1 MMNSRSVCRYALC
14 ICTAAAMLAGCGG
27 SQPPIGT
34 PGAADARSEKHS
46 QTFSFTGSEQTFK
59 VPAGVTHLTI
69 TARGASGARG
79 YGFLFA
85 TPPPGGLG
93 GIVIATISVTPR
105 ERLAIF
111 VGGRGRAG
119 GFNGGGAGGGPGCCA
134 GFGGGASDVR
144 QGGHSLADRVIVA
157 AGGGGS
163 GSAGYVAISG
173 SQTGGAGGAGGGSTG
188 EAGQDGEGPFDG
200 GGGAGGTQAR
210 GGAGGYGGGGSTCGG
225 SDGELGAGG
234 TGGRYY
240 GGCGESGGGGG
251 GGYYGGGG
259 GGSSGFGTQTDN
271 YPGAGGGGGGGSSYV
286 ESGAKHVK
294 MTGGAKTAKG
304 DGVIVIAW

>member
-111 VGGRGRAG
+111 VGGGGRAG
-119 GFNGGGAGGGPGCCA
+119 GFNGGGAVA
-134 GFGGGASDVR
+134 DVR
-144 QGGHSLADRVIVA
+144 GDLMAAARVEGRVVVLALAEVL
-157 AGGGGS
+157 
-163 GSAGYVAISG
+163 
-173 SQTGGAGGAGGGSTG
+173 
-188 EAGQDGEGPFDG
+188 PM
-200 GGGAGGTQAR
+200 
-210 GGAGGYGGGGSTCGG
+210 C
-225 SDGELGAGG
+225 
-234 TGGRYY
+234 
-240 GGCGESGGGGG
+240 
-251 GGYYGGGG
+251 
-259 GGSSGFGTQTDN
+259 
-271 YPGAGGGGGGGSSYV
+271 
-286 ESGAKHVK
+286 
-294 MTGGAKTAKG
+294 AKG
-304 DGVIVIAW
+304 VTR

>member
-1 MMNSRSVCRYALC
+1 MIGFRHAFGACV
-14 ICTAAAMLAGCGG
+14 AAGMIAGCGG
-27 SQPPIGT
+27 SQPPIGAPSGNT
-34 PGAADARSEKHS
+34 SKTVRSHEV
-46 QTFSFTGSEQTFK
+46 FRYTGSEQTFT

-93 GIVIATISVTPR
+93 GIVIATIPVTPR

-111 VGGRGRAG
+111 VGGRGSAG
-119 GFNGGGAGGGPGCCA
+119 GFNGGGADGGPGCCR
-134 GFGGGASDVR
+134 GVGGGASDVR
-144 QGGHSLADRVIVA
+144 QGGDSLADRVIVA

-163 GSAGYVAISG
+163 GSAGYVALSG

-188 EAGQDGEGPFDG
+188 EAGQDGQGAFDG

-210 GGAGGYGGGGSTCGG
+210 GGAGGYGGGGSACDG
-225 SDGELGAGG
+225 SDGEFGAGG

-240 GGCGESGGGGG
+240 YSGCGESGGGGG

-286 ESGAKHVK
+286 EPRATHVTDTAGA
-294 MTGGAKTAKG
+294 AKRG
-304 DGVIVIAW
+304 REGEIIISWH